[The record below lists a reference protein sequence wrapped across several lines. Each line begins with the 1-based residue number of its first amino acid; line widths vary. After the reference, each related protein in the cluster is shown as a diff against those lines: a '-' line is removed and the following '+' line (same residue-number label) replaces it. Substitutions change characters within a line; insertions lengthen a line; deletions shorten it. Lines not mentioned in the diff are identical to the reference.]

1 MPAPRISRTVA
12 HPKPKPEFRRRVQH
26 LAFIRL
32 LPCVACGKAPPS
44 EAANVRTGT
53 DGGVGMKPGDRYTV
67 PLCTARRRLG
77 WPPVLPHQRMF
88 PSHRALPH
96 QICSCCLIALCP
108 NPSSFSCFL
117 ISAACCCGPCGVVGD
132 APASSKRSGKSTGL
146 WGSWGNQ
153 VQHASRRPLGH
164 SLQRRCEFGARLWLI
179 VNRYVTIFRRRF
191 PAQAR
196 IIRLRHRA
204 PLAGRKARLHR

>member
-1 MPAPRISRTVA
+1 MLAASNLKPCQLVAVAKPVKHDPLHTPGRLKICQKFAEVPGCVQRQLSCPA
-12 HPKPKPEFRRRVQH
+12 
-26 LAFIRL
+26 
-32 LPCVACGKAPPS
+32 
-44 EAANVRTGT
+44 
-53 DGGVGMKPGDRYTV
+53 
-67 PLCTARRRLG
+67 
-77 WPPVLPHQRMF
+77 VLRHQRMF

-204 PLAGRKARLHR
+204 PLRRSQSQAPPLRSRRPVAAQLLAAIL